1 MNDFDGAAVAFFE
14 GLRFDEN
21 NADLKNGLEKKVEKH
36 HGVHFLNKKQEKL
49 TVNQSNKNDILKLL
63 GSPSTKS
70 TFDNDLWIYIERKTD
85 NSSLTKFGSERI
97 IVNNVL
103 LLEINSMGL
112 LETKEFLD
120 LTNMQELK
128 FAEQTTEN
136 QYKKNTFV
144 YDFLSSMRQ
153 KINDPLGKRKR
164 N

>member
-1 MNDFDGAAVAFFE
+1 MKKLFVFIIISLFISACT
-14 GLRFDEN
+14 L
-21 NADLKNGLEKKVEKH
+21 KKVKKH

-49 TVNQSNKNDILKLL
+49 TINQSNKNDILKLL

-85 NSSLTKFGSERI
+85 NSSLTKFGNKKI

-103 LLEINSMGL
+103 LLEINNMGL
-112 LETKEFLD
+112 LEKKEFLD

-128 FAEQTTEN
+128 FAKQSTRN

-144 YDFLSSMRQ
+144 YDFLSGMRQ

-164 N
+164 KK

>member
-1 MNDFDGAAVAFFE
+1 MRKLFIFFIIS
-14 GLRFDEN
+14 LFIS
-21 NADLKNGLEKKVEKH
+21 ACTLKKVEKH
-36 HGVHFLNKKQEKL
+36 HGVRFLNKKQEKL
-49 TVNQSNKNDILKLL
+49 TVDQSNKNDILKLL

-85 NSSLTKFGSERI
+85 SSSLIKYANDRI

-120 LTNMQELK
+120 LNNMQELK
-128 FAEQTTEN
+128 FSEQTTEN
-136 QYKKNTFV
+136 QYKKKTFV

-153 KINDPLGKRKR
+153 KINDPLGKRKK
-164 N
+164 

>member
-1 MNDFDGAAVAFFE
+1 MRKLFIFFI
-14 GLRFDEN
+14 LSLFIS
-21 NADLKNGLEKKVEKH
+21 ACTLKKVERH

-85 NSSLTKFGSERI
+85 NSSPTKFGSERI
-97 IVNNVL
+97 TVNNVL
-103 LLEINSMGL
+103 LLEINNMGL
-112 LETKEFLD
+112 LASKEFLD
-120 LTNMQELK
+120 LKKMKDLK
-128 FAEQTTEN
+128 FAKQTTES
-136 QYKKNTFV
+136 QYKKNTFL

-164 N
+164 

>member
-1 MNDFDGAAVAFFE
+1 MRKLFIFIIISLFISSCT
-14 GLRFDEN
+14 L
-21 NADLKNGLEKKVEKH
+21 KKVEKH

-49 TVNQSNKNDILKLL
+49 TINQSNKNDILKLL

-70 TFDNDLWIYIERKTD
+70 VFDNDLWIYIERKTD
-85 NSSLTKFGSERI
+85 NLSLTKFGTERI

-112 LETKEFLD
+112 LASKEFLD
-120 LTNMQELK
+120 LTNMKDLK
-128 FAEQTTEN
+128 FTEQTTEN
-136 QYKKNTFV
+136 QYKKNTFL

-164 N
+164 

>member
-1 MNDFDGAAVAFFE
+1 MSKFFIFFIIP
-14 GLRFDEN
+14 LFFSTCT
-21 NADLKNGLEKKVEKH
+21 LKKVERH
-36 HGVHFLNKKQEKL
+36 HGVHFLDKKQEKL

-103 LLEINSMGL
+103 LLEINYMGL

-120 LTNMQELK
+120 LTSMQDLK
-128 FAEQTTEN
+128 FTEQTTEN

-153 KINDPLGKRKR
+153 KINDPLGKRKK
-164 N
+164 

>member
-1 MNDFDGAAVAFFE
+1 MKKLFIFFIIS
-14 GLRFDEN
+14 LFIS
-21 NADLKNGLEKKVEKH
+21 ACTLKKVEKH
-36 HGVHFLNKKQEKL
+36 HGVRFLNKKQEKL

-85 NSSLTKFGSERI
+85 NSSLTKFGNERI
-97 IVNNVL
+97 IVHNVL
-103 LLEINSMGL
+103 LLEISSMGL

-120 LTNMQELK
+120 LNNMQELK

-136 QYKKNTFV
+136 QFKKNTFV

-164 N
+164 

>member
-1 MNDFDGAAVAFFE
+1 MRKLFIFLIISLFISACT
-14 GLRFDEN
+14 L
-21 NADLKNGLEKKVEKH
+21 KKVQKH
-36 HGVHFLNKKQEKL
+36 HGVRFLDKKQEKL
-49 TVNQSNKNDILKLL
+49 SVNRSNKNDILKLL
-63 GSPSTKS
+63 GNPSTKS
-70 TFDNDLWIYIERKTD
+70 TFDNDLWIYIERKID

-103 LLEINSMGL
+103 LLEVNSMGL

-120 LTNMQELK
+120 LNNMQELK
-128 FAEQTTEN
+128 FSEQTTEN

-164 N
+164 

>member
-1 MNDFDGAAVAFFE
+1 MRKLVIFIIISLFISACT
-14 GLRFDEN
+14 L
-21 NADLKNGLEKKVEKH
+21 KKVEKH
-36 HGVHFLNKKQEKL
+36 HGVQFLNKKQEKL
-49 TVNQSNKNDILKLL
+49 IVNKSNKNDILKLL

-103 LLEINSMGL
+103 LLEINNKGL
-112 LETKEFLD
+112 LEKKELLD
-120 LTNMQELK
+120 LTNMRKLK

-136 QYKKNTFV
+136 EYKKNTFL

-153 KINDPLGKRKR
+153 KINDPLGKRKK
-164 N
+164 